1 MIDNVLGNL
10 INIGWAMLIFVCS
23 YLSNVLF
30 SLYYNIKILDEPF
43 DTKKL
48 TNSAIKV
55 SCIIGGLTC
64 LVISTTCLPEFAN
77 MIGWTIPDDYVDV
90 FSSLAVLSVC
100 LVVSCKYIFEAIQKF
115 TKILNIKENE
125 EVI

>member
-48 TNSAIKV
+48 INSAIKV
-55 SCIIGGLTC
+55 GCIIGGLTC

-77 MIGWTIPDDYVDV
+77 MIGWTIPDEYVDV

-115 TKILNIKENE
+115 TKILNSKENE
-125 EVI
+125 VI

>member
-48 TNSAIKV
+48 INSAIKV
-55 SCIIGGLTC
+55 GCIIGGLTC

-77 MIGWTIPDDYVDV
+77 MIGWTIPDEYVDV
-90 FSSLAVLSVC
+90 FSSLAVLGVC

-115 TKILNIKENE
+115 TKILNSKETE
-125 EVI
+125 TI